1 MIAALPAPAAS
12 ISAAVQSAMAAI
24 ESSGSP
30 PERPCPG
37 RSGASTAQ
45 PRCANQRASNAQTV

>member
-1 MIAALPAPAAS
+1 MIVALLAPAAA
-12 ISAAVQSAMAAI
+12 ISAAVQSAMAEM

-37 RSGASTAQ
+37 RSGASTAK
-45 PRCANQRASNAQTV
+45 PRCANQRASKAQTV